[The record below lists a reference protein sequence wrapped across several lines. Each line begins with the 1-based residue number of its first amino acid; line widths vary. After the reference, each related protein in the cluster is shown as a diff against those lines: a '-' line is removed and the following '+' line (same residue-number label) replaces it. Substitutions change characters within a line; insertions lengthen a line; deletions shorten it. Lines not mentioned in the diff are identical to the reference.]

1 MITQDQIDQAAI
13 QYNQTKDPE
22 LKKLWY
28 KLVKEYA
35 NGIDSSQRR
44 IVSVDSCHKRDDGT
58 YLVIGRSRM
67 HGSL

>member
-13 QYNQTKDPE
+13 QYNQTKDPKYKE
-22 LKKLWY
+22 LWY
-28 KLVKEYA
+28 KLIEEYA
-35 NGIDSSQRR
+35 NGIDNSKRR

-58 YLVIGRSRM
+58 YLVIRRSRM